1 MNIKGF
7 KRMLFGEKMP
17 DKDDPQYK
25 ERYERE
31 VQAGHKFAKATRI
44 DQAAAKVQGFANAH
58 RTLFLVIVFTFVI
71 GAFAWNAYRLVTV
84 YRHSPTSRTATEMQ
98 DSVLR
103 ERHKLLQEVEI
114 REQKTEGTNHSKR
127 MLMNTRFEKSVRSSD
142 EWYTPKEILDAL
154 GKFDL
159 DPCAPIRPLWP
170 TAEVMYDQNIDG
182 LSQIWEGRVWLNPPY
197 SRPLIELFVRKLAE
211 HGNGIALLF
220 NRCDSKMFQD
230 VIFPKATGMKFL
242 RHRIRFYR
250 PDGTRGD
257 SPGCG
262 SLLLAFGED
271 NAEILRNCAI
281 EGKYVQL
288 N

>member
-71 GAFAWNAYRLVTV
+71 GAFVWNAYRLVTV
-84 YRHSPTSRTATEMQ
+84 YRHSPASCTATEMQ

-114 REQKTEGTNHSKR
+114 REHKNRGDKPQ
-127 MLMNTRFEKSVRSSD
+127 
-142 EWYTPKEILDAL
+142 Y
-154 GKFDL
+154 
-159 DPCAPIRPLWP
+159 
-170 TAEVMYDQNIDG
+170 
-182 LSQIWEGRVWLNPPY
+182 PPY

-250 PDGTRGD
+250 PDGARGD
-257 SPGCG
+257 SPSRG
-262 SLLLAFGED
+262 SILLAFGED